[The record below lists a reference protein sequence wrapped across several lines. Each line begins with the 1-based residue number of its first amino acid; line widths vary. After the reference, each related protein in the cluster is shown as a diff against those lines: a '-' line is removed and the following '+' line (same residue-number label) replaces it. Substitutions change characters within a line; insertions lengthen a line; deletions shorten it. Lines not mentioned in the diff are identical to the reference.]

1 MAEEIVFKVGV
12 NTGNSVNDLSKIDEE
27 LKDISKSSKAVGTDA
42 NQAFEELNKKVASGT
57 LTMRESTKAIKEYQ
71 TIALNAGRESPVGQ
85 AAIQQAAQLQDKL
98 TDLRNEITRASHDG
112 KNMQAALQVGTS
124 VVAGYGA
131 VQGAMGLMGVENE
144 NLMKSL
150 QKMQSVQ
157 MLLTSIEQ
165 IRANLE
171 KESFMMQKLRTVATK
186 VQTAAQYA
194 YTIAVGGTTGA
205 MKILR
210 LAMLALPIV
219 ALIAGVVALIA
230 VFSDFFSSQKQAEAQ
245 NDKLTASYDRQT
257 EAMNRNN
264 SKRTRDIENQIK
276 LRTAQG
282 ASEDELHQ
290 LELDRM
296 KEAEDQRVKSASEEK
311 SMIEKRRKAY
321 FKALEE
327 GDEELA
333 KKIKDEIGQH
343 RTKYK
348 DLKDL
353 DGQYKKDVEV
363 ANTIFENK
371 KTEDQNKAD
380 EKAANDR
387 KSANDKARAAR
398 EKANADRLAK
408 EKEAADRQ
416 LDLDRTLQDLLVANI
431 VDTNQRALAQMA
443 LQQEREREELIKK
456 FGDNT
461 TLQAELQKKQQ
472 AELAAL
478 QDEQLAARTL
488 KEQEEIKKA
497 SDLAN
502 VSAKAELESKLLQ
515 IQESFEAEQA
525 LKLELAKLEMDQA
538 LLNTELTAGEKL
550 KIEEEYNKK
559 VRELNDETKEH
570 EKATS
575 QEALDRQTEHA
586 MRAIESIQNLSDT
599 VFSIRMAFL
608 KKGSKEE
615 EKAARQQFKINK
627 MMQLAGAII
636 AARKAIMTSLA
647 SAPVAVGGVP
657 NPAGIAS
664 LAYVAAQQ
672 ASTIAA
678 IAATK
683 FEGGGG
689 GNDNSVAPPSITGG
703 EGSTPQATV
712 TATSGLA
719 GSGQSQPAKVVLV
732 DSEVKAM
739 MDDSAKVNVI
749 STMGE

>member
-1 MAEEIVFKVGV
+1 
-12 NTGNSVNDLSKIDEE
+12 
-27 LKDISKSSKAVGTDA
+27 
-42 NQAFEELNKKVASGT
+42 
-57 LTMRESTKAIKEYQ
+57 
-71 TIALNAGRESPVGQ
+71 
-85 AAIQQAAQLQDKL
+85 
-98 TDLRNEITRASHDG
+98 
-112 KNMQAALQVGTS
+112 
-124 VVAGYGA
+124 
-131 VQGAMGLMGVENE
+131 
-144 NLMKSL
+144 
-150 QKMQSVQ
+150 
-157 MLLTSIEQ
+157 
-165 IRANLE
+165 
-171 KESFMMQKLRTVATK
+171 
-186 VQTAAQYA
+186 
-194 YTIAVGGTTGA
+194 
-205 MKILR
+205 
-210 LAMLALPIV
+210 
-219 ALIAGVVALIA
+219 
-230 VFSDFFSSQKQAEAQ
+230 
-245 NDKLTASYDRQT
+245 
-257 EAMNRNN
+257 
-264 SKRTRDIENQIK
+264 
-276 LRTAQG
+276 
-282 ASEDELHQ
+282 
-290 LELDRM
+290 
-296 KEAEDQRVKSASEEK
+296 
-311 SMIEKRRKAY
+311 MIEKRRKAY
-321 FKALEE
+321 FKALKE

-333 KKIKDEIGQH
+333 KKIKDEIAQH

-371 KTEDQNKAD
+371 KTEDQEKAD

-416 LDLDRTLQDLLVANI
+416 LDLDRTLQDLLAANI
-431 VDTNQRALAQMA
+431 VDTNKRALTQMA
-443 LQQEREREELIKK
+443 LQQAREKEELIKK
-456 FGDNT
+456 FGDIAILQAEFELKKDGAEKEALRKRIAENT
-461 TLQAELQKKQQ
+461 TLQAALQTKQQ

-478 QDEQLAARTL
+478 QKEQTDAATL
-488 KEQEEIKKA
+488 KEKEDKKKEA
-497 SDLAN
+497 DLAN
-502 VSAKAELESKLLQ
+502 ISAKAELESKLLQ
-515 IQESFEAEQA
+515 IQKTFEAEQA
-525 LKLELAKLEMDQA
+525 LKLELATLEMNQA
-538 LLNTELTAGEKL
+538 LLNAELTAGEKL

-575 QEALDRQTEHA
+575 AKALDVQTEHA

-627 MMQLAGAII
+627 MMQLAGAIV
-636 AARKAIMTSLA
+636 AARKAVMTSLA
-647 SAPVAVGGVP
+647 SAPIAAGGLP

-689 GNDNSVAPPSITGG
+689 GGDNSVAPPSITGG